1 MKGVE
6 IGSGDVYL
14 GCWLVINFGIVV
26 GMLFG
31 EVIVDLVFGLN
42 VIWIESVLK
51 EQVQIQGY
59 IVVEVSMV
67 VVMYFNYFI
76 SQYVVELFG
85 CQEV

>member
-14 GCWLVINFGIVV
+14 GCWLVINSGIVV
-26 GMLFG
+26 GMLSG

>member
-51 EQVQIQGY
+51 E
-59 IVVEVSMV
+59 
-67 VVMYFNYFI
+67 
-76 SQYVVELFG
+76 
-85 CQEV
+85 